1 MAFMESG
8 LRTGPGTIYTIGY
21 EGRTPE
27 AFSLDLE
34 TNGIRRLIDVR
45 EIAFS
50 RKPGFSSGRLSQF
63 LAGRGI
69 EYIHIRVLGSPK
81 AIRDEFKHNDDFDS
95 FADAYRRHLVQQT
108 ESLNLLLE
116 SALEKPTAIMCFE
129 RDPARCHRSII
140 ASELQEHGLSVK
152 NL

>member
-1 MAFMESG
+1 M
-8 LRTGPGTIYTIGY
+8 RPGPDMIFTIGY

-34 TNGIRRLIDVR
+34 ANGIKRLIDVR
-45 EIAFS
+45 ERAFS
-50 RKPGFSSGRLSQF
+50 RKPGFSSGKLSQY
-63 LAGRGI
+63 LAEVGI
-69 EYIHIRVLGSPK
+69 EYIHIRSLGSPK
-81 AIRDEFKHNDDFDS
+81 AIRDEFKQDDDFDS
-95 FADAYRRHLVQQT
+95 FAEAYGKHLAQQT
-108 ESLNLLLE
+108 ESLDLLLE

-140 ASELQEHGLSVK
+140 ASELRERGLSVR